1 MGFYSLFKTLQQN
14 RSVDIVEKR
23 FKLRSFLENRVRKL
37 IPQSSEIAKGGVRL
51 KEISSID
58 AVNNNV
64 FEDIYKK
71 EWL

>member
-37 IPQSSEIAKGGVRL
+37 IPQSSEIAKGGL
-51 KEISSID
+51 D
-58 AVNNNV
+58 
-64 FEDIYKK
+64 
-71 EWL
+71 